1 MGKQINLQGFKIKK
15 NLHISLYVLEMPTIW
30 LDEFRSKFFDE
41 KNNRRY
47 LKTKELKDIMYSIN
61 KDIVY
66 VGDFFSY
73 PYDSVWIIAT
83 NPISLEHIWAAFKGW
98 QYSIKKS
105 EKILISMKETFEE
118 WISHI
123 EYEEIGEFRETEFKL
138 TDEEGFI
145 LDNKAYDIIPNL
157 VRRQVHKDGITINGH
172 TVPFDIAEGK
182 RVMSN
187 PNAMWREVANRKD
200 YYSITIEFSIQ
211 TTPHQRQPILL
222 YKPVITRWVTKKV
235 NNYVLGKKGVKI
247 YLRAQEGV
255 LYPIMLLTNKKKE
268 FIWEDLPYEIIKV
281 VNGNVEIPDA
291 TTYAEVYPKYMNEMS
306 TILAM
311 TYNIGMGGKITTVK
325 SGLPMKDKDAIHT
338 ELHRILQNII
348 EQSPQKIEQFI
359 FRSGKMPDKINFG
372 DTFRAE
378 IAQAIGDNK
387 LALEIYSDGNEK
399 LVEDIRQMINEHF
412 NIRND
417 EEKKEDL
424 KITINYI
431 DTRNSGILS
440 NLEGKNELE
449 KHEKRIRLIRDYI
462 TKATQVTACIV
473 ILPYQDN
480 EGNDYFNFSED
491 PKKAIRAGLAMTG
504 RLTQFLTPNDTE
516 NKMYRLQ
523 VALLDLYRQLGYV
536 NYGETNSKLIANY
549 GVPVSALHVVNFKK
563 TPYGN
568 FNRMPVLITCDKN
581 KGQVLAECPTLW
593 NGKILYREACLRFQE
608 LATREGQNKV
618 KNINT
623 LVQLQQMITTLYYLS
638 KQPHLLIVKSDG
650 TTRNVWKLLTDSEL
664 SKTNRSNQ
672 YSLSKIWFNKEKLDE
687 GINTEQ
693 TASELRIMRIRNNE
707 EVPEYITN
715 RKETTYES
723 TSGMYVYEG
732 VYYGIAPRLMEAPY
746 RNTFGAFSKIDKPN
760 QECKLPDM
768 VEIYPM
774 HLKGT
779 DDAKEWVSLV
789 NNYRNG
795 AHQYKWIL
803 KNPLPLHLA
812 TQLEEYIY

>member
-1 MGKQINLQGFKIKK
+1 MGKQINLQGFTIEK
-15 NLHISLYVLEMPTIW
+15 NLQISLYVLEMPKVW
-30 LDEFRSKFFDE
+30 MESFRNRFFDE

-83 NPISLEHIWAAFKGW
+83 NPISLNHIWAAFKGW

-118 WISHI
+118 WASHI
-123 EYEEIGEFRETEFKL
+123 NYEEIGEFRETAFKL

-157 VRRQVHKDGITINGH
+157 ARQQVNKDGIIINGH
-172 TVPFDIAEGK
+172 HVMFDIAESK
-182 RVMSN
+182 KVMSK
-187 PNAMWREVANRKD
+187 PNTMWREVAKRKD

-211 TTPHQRQPILL
+211 TTPHQRGPILL

-235 NNYVLGKKGVKI
+235 NTYVLGKKGVKI
-247 YLRAQEGV
+247 YLRAQEGI
-255 LYPIMLLTNKKKE
+255 LYPIKLLTNKKKE
-268 FIWEDLPYEIIKV
+268 FMWEELPYEIIKV
-281 VNGNVEIPDA
+281 VNGSVEIPDA
-291 TTYAEVYPKYMNEMS
+291 TTYAEVYPQYMNEMP

-311 TYNIGMGGKITTVK
+311 TYNIGMGGNITTVK
-325 SGLPMKDKDAIHT
+325 SGLPMKDKDAIQT
-338 ELHRILQNII
+338 ELYRILQNII
-348 EQSPQKIEQFI
+348 EESPQKLEQLI
-359 FRSGKMPDKINFG
+359 FRSGKMPDKVKFG
-372 DTFRAE
+372 DVFRAQ

-387 LALEIYSDGNEK
+387 LVIEIYSDGNEK
-399 LVEDIRQMINEHF
+399 LVEDITQMLNEHF
-412 NIRND
+412 GITTN
-417 EEKKEDL
+417 EEVQVDL
-424 KITINYI
+424 EITIKYI
-431 DTRNSGILS
+431 DTRTSGVLS
-440 NLEGKNELE
+440 SLEGKNELD
-449 KHEKRIRLIRDYI
+449 KHEKRIRLIKDHI
-462 TKATQVTACIV
+462 AKATQVTACIV
-473 ILPYQDN
+473 ILPYQDD

-504 RLTQFLTPNDTE
+504 RLTQFLTPNNTE
-516 NKMYRLQ
+516 NKMYRVQ

-536 NYGETNSKLIANY
+536 NYGKTNSKLIANY
-549 GVPVSALHVVNFKK
+549 GIPVSALHVVNFKK

-581 KGQVLAECPTLW
+581 KGQVFAECPTLW
-593 NGKILYREACLRFQE
+593 TGKILYREACLRFQE
-608 LATREGQNKV
+608 LATREGHNKV
-618 KNINT
+618 KNINA
-623 LVQLQQMITTLYYLS
+623 LVQIQQMLTTLYYLS
-638 KQPHLLIVKSDG
+638 KEPHLLIVKSDG

-664 SKTNRSNQ
+664 SKANRFNQ
-672 YSLSKIWFNKEKLDE
+672 YSLSKIWFNKEKQDE

-693 TASELRIMRIRNNE
+693 IASELRIMRIRNND

-715 RKETTYES
+715 KKETTYES

-746 RNTFGAFSKIDKPN
+746 LNTFREFSKADKPDK
-760 QECKLPDM
+760 ECKLPDM

-774 HLKGT
+774 HLKAT
-779 DDAKEWVSLV
+779 DDPKEWVSLA

-795 AHQYKWIL
+795 AHQFKWIL

-812 TQLEEYIY
+812 VQLEEYIY